1 MSKYFVG
8 QVIVS
13 NCQLYKQHYRFRE
26 KNKSSSMD
34 NCPLDNLWCKRTK
47 HIHYAC

>member
-13 NCQLYKQHYRFRE
+13 NYQLYKQISRE
-26 KNKSSSMD
+26 K
-34 NCPLDNLWCKRTK
+34 
-47 HIHYAC
+47 

>member
-13 NCQLYKQHYRFRE
+13 NYQLYKQISRE
-26 KNKSSSMD
+26 SKPFPWTAVHWIIYDANGQKAYTLCM
-34 NCPLDNLWCKRTK
+34 L
-47 HIHYAC
+47 